1 MFECY
6 MGWCDYSNVR
16 FTSQRN
22 NFLGQVRAILGPRRC
37 LPRGRETITRRNLP
51 WLDAGFM
58 LREDILSQHSFPDP
72 RPTRY
77 GFNPSRLGCDGLSRI
92 AELAQAVRGPTVSGH
107 VSAPAQD
114 LSQDYARPQN
124 HCAAT
129 ELPKSI
135 TLSQDTPPASL
146 KQEEVSTKREVRRCS
161 SSYSFSSC
169 PVNKEEE
176 APSVLSS
183 PETDPGSLQ
192 RNVSRAG
199 RCPETGLAPRHQA
212 PQGLNS
218 APRSKWKARAVELRA
233 SGQHFNS
240 IANQLHIELGVR
252 INGADVRREIG

>member
-22 NFLGQVRAILGPRRC
+22 NFLGQVRSILGPRRC
-37 LPRGRETITRRNLP
+37 LPRGREAITRRNLP
-51 WLDAGFM
+51 RLDAGFM

-72 RPTRY
+72 RPTRHR
-77 GFNPSRLGCDGLSRI
+77 FNPSKLGCDGLSRI
-92 AELAQAVRGPTVSGH
+92 GELAQAVRRPTVSGH

-114 LSQDYARPQN
+114 LSQGYARPQN

-135 TLSQDTPPASL
+135 NLSQDTSPASL
-146 KQEEVSTKREVRRCS
+146 KQEEVSSEREVRRFS
-161 SSYSFSSC
+161 SFSSSSS

-176 APSVLSS
+176 PPSVLSS
-183 PETDPGSLQ
+183 PETGPGSLQ
-192 RNVSRAG
+192 RNVSRVG
-199 RCPETGLAPRHQA
+199 RCPETGLEPRHQS

-218 APRSKWKARAVELRA
+218 APRSKWNARAVELRA